1 MLILVALV
9 DSGVNYLHLCSIDI
23 KYFND
28 NTPDKYHLYFKA
40 LSVPPTLLVELGR
53 IVSTKFC
60 LLKQIVCAN

>member
-1 MLILVALV
+1 M
-9 DSGVNYLHLCSIDI
+9 DI